1 MKVDR
6 ASKDQESRRLEHR
19 VIDDAL
25 NEALMATFPAS
36 DPLAIV
42 STLIVGGQDQN
53 RTTKI
58 GVAKVDA

>member
-1 MKVDR
+1 
-6 ASKDQESRRLEHR
+6 

-42 STLIVGGQDQN
+42 STLIVGGQDQG
-53 RTTKI
+53 RTTQI
-58 GVAKVDA
+58 GIAVEDPLEVTNSARQHNQSILKA